1 MYLFIE
7 TEIHDLPQK
16 RFINCDHYDF
26 KYIPRCVALSWQ
38 LFDTK
43 QQMVSQ
49 QQFYITPKDYVLPEE
64 IKRIGDIETEWLYV
78 LGYEMPEVL
87 DYFFKDLCK
96 CQYLVGYQTWFD
108 FKVIESEMN
117 RYGKYAAHLR
127 DKEIIDLND
136 GDVLRYCK
144 VTFNHQKE
152 RYIHVQE
159 LYKYLF
165 GKIYS
170 KDLTSRL
177 PLVADCFFELLRLK
191 VLLNDEP
198 TYEFI
203 ESKNDVVVGIYN
215 QTIEVKNPNT
225 HIWETLSISVCCD
238 KKSPDYSRYKKPWD
252 CECIDF
258 DWLYLHSEFK
268 KVLRRGIPEDCGSET
283 LKTYDF
289 FKELDDYDQT
299 LAHYHLSDLLA
310 FDFQQPANYK
320 YRSLFAPDCLAI
332 YLKGK
337 HQHDAT
343 FQEILGPTF
352 FKGIEVLKALGK
364 PEEVR
369 VVVYAIFMNET
380 EIYRLCDS

>member
-7 TEIHDLPQK
+7 TEVHDLPQK
-16 RFINCDHYDF
+16 RVEYRISDTF
-26 KYIPRCVALSWQ
+26 KYLPRCVALRWKLYDKNQQ
-38 LFDTK
+38 L
-43 QQMVSQ
+43 QSQ
-49 QQFYITPKDYVLPEE
+49 HQYFIIPKDYTLPDG

-108 FKVIESEMN
+108 VKVIESEMN
-117 RYGKYAAHLR
+117 RYSKNAAHLT
-127 DKEIIDLND
+127 DKVIIDITIEE
-136 GDVLRYCK
+136 VPQYCK
-144 VTFNHQKE
+144 STFNHSNE
-152 RYIHVQE
+152 WHVHPHQ
-159 LYKYLF
+159 LYNYLF
-165 GKIYS
+165 GKPYINQIP
-170 KDLTSRL
+170 SRL

-198 TYEFI
+198 MDEFI
-203 ESKNDVVVGIYN
+203 GSKNDVVVGIYN